1 MYMPRIFSIY
11 QNKLIIYNS
20 TTQPS
25 QNSIL
30 SLIKNQLGVKS
41 IIEDSST
48 SKVYINKNGELIVKS
63 IEYGLDIELG
73 TPLYTFG
80 LLSDVHVDGDG
91 DDTNYSIS
99 DLNRAIKFFNDEG
112 CEFIAY
118 CGDMTCD
125 GRSEDFTALKLCL
138 ETSSIP
144 NYAIRG
150 NHDCNNTV
158 EVFKEA
164 TGMEPDYTITK
175 NNDLF
180 IFLSLAD
187 WNNSGADGDL
197 TQEKVD
203 WLTNIINSSNH
214 QRIFL
219 FYHYFFRNTSGDGE
233 GRSYPW
239 ATIGDNTLT
248 SYAQDF
254 INLVSNT
261 PNLIFCNG
269 HSHFRF
275 SMQDKNP
282 NANHYHTNNSCY
294 YIHVPG
300 GTELTIIGTS
310 GGFDGLPA
318 GSEGYLVEVY
328 SDKVLFKPRDFI
340 ANKYLLQY
348 AYIVE
353 L

>member
-1 MYMPRIFSIY
+1 MSKIFSIY
-11 QNKLIIYNS
+11 QNKLIIYNNE
-20 TTQPS
+20 TTPN
-25 QNSIL
+25 QNAIM
-30 SLIKNQLGVKS
+30 SLIKNRLGIKK

-48 SKVYINKNGELIVKS
+48 SKVYLNKNGELVVNS
-63 IEYGLDIELG
+63 IEYKLDIDLG

-91 DDTNYSIS
+91 DDENYSIS

-125 GRSEDFTALKLCL
+125 GRDEDFTALKSCL

-144 NYAIRG
+144 NYVIRG

-239 ATIGDNTLT
+239 ATIGDSALT
-248 SYAQDF
+248 GYAQDF

-261 PNLIFCNG
+261 SNLIFCNG

-275 SMQDKNP
+275 NLQDKNP
-282 NANHYHTNNSCY
+282 NANYYHTNNSCY

-328 SDKVLFKPRDFI
+328 ADKVLFKPRDFI
-340 ANKYLLQY
+340 ANKYLLEY